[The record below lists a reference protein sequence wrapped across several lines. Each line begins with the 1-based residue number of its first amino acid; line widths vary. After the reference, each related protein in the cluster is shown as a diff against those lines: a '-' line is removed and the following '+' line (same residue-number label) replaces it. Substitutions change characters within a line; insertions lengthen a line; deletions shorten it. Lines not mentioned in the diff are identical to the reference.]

1 MEGII
6 TEELGR
12 QTEISEAEEWRGTAR
27 IVLIA
32 KMEKLKIR
40 WNYWRRAGR
49 SGGIGA

>member
-12 QTEISEAEEWRGTAR
+12 QTEISEVEERRGTAE

-32 KMEKLKIR
+32 KMEKRK
-40 WNYWRRAGR
+40 G
-49 SGGIGA
+49 